1 MARRGLDAE
10 RVIATAGDVADA
22 DGLAAVTVARI
33 AAELGVRG
41 PSLYNH
47 VPGREGL
54 ARGVAL
60 AATRELCA
68 VLREAAVGR
77 SGTDALVAMA
87 FAYRGYALAH
97 PGRYAALAAVATAA
111 REDAELR
118 EASEDTLAVMLEVLR
133 AWHLEGDDA
142 VHAVRGLRSALH
154 GFVDLERSGGFAMD
168 VPLDASFERLVRGL
182 AASLG

>member
-22 DGLAAVTVARI
+22 EGLAAVTVARV
-33 AAELGVRG
+33 AAELGIRG

-60 AATRELCA
+60 ASTRDLSDA
-68 VLREAAVGR
+68 LREAAIGR
-77 SGTDALVAMA
+77 SGADALVSMA
-87 FAYRGYALAH
+87 FAYRAYALAH
-97 PGRYAALAAVATAA
+97 PGRYASLVAVATAA

-118 EASEDTLAVMLEVLR
+118 EASEQTLAVMLEVLR

-142 VHAVRGLRSALH
+142 IHAVRAIRSALH